1 MNKSYGL
8 LTVNENLK
16 DYLPN
21 MLGKFSTRLT
31 VAGLWLTCAAFSAST
46 FAEGATNADS
56 SGSDIV
62 VIDELAD
69 SPEVLIQRMSEQA
82 QLLEFEG
89 LFTYE
94 RGAHSS
100 SYRYF
105 HQVDKGVERQRLVF
119 LDGIRQELVNDGYA
133 IKCIHVDEQSFFDLR
148 ASEVDKILTV
158 RKDFSRVWQ
167 VYDGELLDQS
177 RVADRLVKRVKLSPK
192 DQHRYSYIFAVD
204 AETGLMLN
212 MQVFDQQDTLVEQ
225 FRYVMIEYRDVVDQ
239 DITQNLRQAAVKQYD
254 LHIDHVGV
262 KLAEQNDNLLQWDE
276 YQLQLLWQ
284 PSGFQST
291 LKPTVKYQAMQSTFS
306 DGLSSFS
313 VFVEP
318 MSEGDVRESADTQ
331 GMSMVNGGTA
341 VATRFIA
348 TPSAQRL
355 QLTVVGELPLATIK
369 QIANNIM
376 VR

>member
-1 MNKSYGL
+1 MNRSYGL
-8 LTVNENLK
+8 ATVNDTLTSQQLYLK
-16 DYLPN
+16 SKLAK
-21 MLGKFSTRLT
+21 LLT
-31 VAGLWLTCAAFSAST
+31 AAALWLCAAFSSAAL
-46 FAEGATNADS
+46 AEVSEVADS
-56 SGSDIV
+56 IEV
-62 VIDELAD
+62 AD
-69 SPEVLIQRMSEQA
+69 SPESLIQRMSEQS
-82 QLLEFEG
+82 QQLEFEG

-94 RGAHSS
+94 RGSHSS

-105 HQVDKGVERQRLVF
+105 HQVANGVERQRLVF
-119 LDGIRQELVNDGYA
+119 LDGVRQELINDGYA
-133 IKCIHVDEQSFFDLR
+133 IKCIHLDEQSFFDLR

-158 RKDFSRVWQ
+158 RKDFTRVWQ
-167 VYDGELLDQS
+167 VYEGELLDQS

-192 DQHRYSYIFAVD
+192 DQHRFSYIFAVD

-212 MQVFDQQDTLVEQ
+212 MQVFDQAGELVEQ
-225 FRYVMIEYRDVVDQ
+225 FRYVLIEYKDIVDQ
-239 DITQNLRQAAVKQYD
+239 DITQNLRQASAKQYD

-262 KLAEQNDNLLQWDE
+262 KLADKTDSRLQLDN

-284 PSGFQST
+284 PTGFQST
-291 LKPTVKYQAMQSTFS
+291 LQPTVKYQAMLSTYS

-318 MSEGDVRESADTQ
+318 MAEGDVRDSADAK

-341 VATRFIA
+341 VTTRFVA
-348 TPSAQRL
+348 SPSAQRL